1 LLVEEEEE
9 EEEENE
15 ELFANGSNY
24 VLQNKKENCKW
35 LKLFACKRRNDQQ
48 ITQIICL

>member
-15 ELFANGSNY
+15 ELFA
-24 VLQNKKENCKW
+24 KW
-35 LKLFACKRRNDQQ
+35 LKLSATKEKRDLQMA
-48 ITQIICL
+48 QIICL